1 MVPSVSQANSY
12 SDCIAYPD
20 KCADRGAETNGG
32 TFQYAQCNSETDET
46 EPSLVV
52 VLAVLVITW

>member
-20 KCADRGAETNGG
+20 RGAETNGR